1 MVTIL
6 LIVDLA
12 LGPTLTLIIASP
24 RKPRRELARDI
35 GVIVTVQLAALIYG
49 AATLWLG
56 RPLYYTFSADRLE
69 IVQAT
74 DLDAA
79 ELALARRNN
88 PALAPHWYSRP
99 RWVWAPLPEDPH
111 EAAKIVNS
119 TIFGGGEDV
128 IDMPRYF
135 KPWAAGLTQ
144 LRGQLA
150 VVADM
155 KQLHEERAAACGG
168 AHARRS
174 ACLPSSA
181 TRCSCGAST
190 PHAWSRCSIPTH
202 SPSGPFSGR
211 NCGYGAGAAAGAL
224 ISSHRARNASW
235 SAKSSICIHT
245 GLPAPCPARVSTR
258 IRMGLE
264 QICAACSAAANL

>member
-1 MVTIL
+1 MRFRFTAFGLHLLGSAAALSLILGALYAGWYRWPGWYLTAVLHVVTIL

-24 RKPRRELARDI
+24 GKPRRELARDI
-35 GVIVTVQLAALIYG
+35 GVIVTVQLVALIYG

-69 IVQAT
+69 VVQAS
-74 DLDAA
+74 DIDAA

-111 EAAKIVNS
+111 EAEKIVNS
-119 TIFGGGEDV
+119 AIFGGRDV

-135 KPWAAGLTQ
+135 RPWAAGLTR
-144 LRGQLA
+144 LRGKLA

-155 KQLHEERAAACGG
+155 KQLSAQEKQSVTARLRSRRLSAEERD
-168 AHARRS
+168 
-174 ACLPSSA
+174 
-181 TRCSCGAST
+181 
-190 PHAWSRCSIPTH
+190 
-202 SPSGPFSGR
+202 
-211 NCGYGAGAAAGAL
+211 AL
-224 ISSHRARNASW
+224 IMWGVNNTRLVAVFDPDTLAIRAFLRSD
-235 SAKSSICIHT
+235 
-245 GLPAPCPARVSTR
+245 
-258 IRMGLE
+258 
-264 QICAACSAAANL
+264 

>member
-1 MVTIL
+1 MRFRFTAFGLHLLGSAAALSLILGALYAGWYRWPGWYLTGVLHVVTIL

-24 RKPRRELARDI
+24 GKPRRELARDI
-35 GVIVTVQLAALIYG
+35 VVIVSVQLAALIYG

-69 IVQAT
+69 VVQAS

-111 EAAKIVNS
+111 EAEKIVNS
-119 TIFGGGEDV
+119 AVFGGRDV

-135 KPWAAGLTQ
+135 RAWAAGLTQ

-155 KQLHEERAAACGG
+155 KQLSAKEKESVT
-168 AHARRS
+168 ARLRS
-174 ACLPSSA
+174 RGLSA
-181 TRCSCGAST
+181 EQRD
-190 PHAWSRCSIPTH
+190 
-202 SPSGPFSGR
+202 
-211 NCGYGAGAAAGAL
+211 AL
-224 ISSHRARNASW
+224 IMWGVNDTRLVAVFDPDTLAIRAFLRSD
-235 SAKSSICIHT
+235 
-245 GLPAPCPARVSTR
+245 
-258 IRMGLE
+258 
-264 QICAACSAAANL
+264 